1 MRFLWTLFKLGVFI
15 AIVGFFMKTYGAKW
29 LLTVYLQ
36 KELGTRVSV
45 EEVKLDFVNSQ
56 AKFSRLVIQNPLVF
70 PEGGMLF
77 VPKLFLDFELKGLLN
92 GKIKLKTL
100 DINVGE
106 VRVLNVPG
114 NGINL
119 YALSVMKPKYKDTGE
134 TGAAR
139 FEVESAPQF
148 YADQVIL
155 SLGQGTY
162 TDLMGANPLQKSHEL
177 KLQHG
182 VFRNVEG
189 LRGVMDLVI
198 WETLKRMGISAPGA

>member
-1 MRFLWTLFKLGVFI
+1 MRFLWTLIKLVIFL

-56 AKFSRLVIQNPLVF
+56 AKFSRIVIQNPLVF
-70 PEGGMLF
+70 PEGGMIF
-77 VPKLFLDFELKGLLN
+77 VPKLFLDFDPKGLLN
-92 GKIKLKTL
+92 GRIKLTSL
-100 DINVGE
+100 DVNIGE
-106 VRVLNVPG
+106 IRVLNVPG

-119 YALSVMKPKYKDTGE
+119 YALSVMKPQYKDTGE
-134 TGAAR
+134 EGASR
-139 FEVESAPQF
+139 FEVKIEPQF
-148 YADQVIL
+148 YADQVVL

-162 TDLMGANPLQKSHEL
+162 TDLTGSNPLQKSFDL
-177 KLQHG
+177 RLQHG

-198 WETLKRMGISAPGA
+198 WETLKRMGISAPSA